1 MKVSK
6 SAGLW
11 GKGSLDST
19 SLPLTLKPKFPRI
32 LFHCVT
38 GTFSRRKN
46 YPVPFIHHWT
56 AQPLLDSGYWSYL
69 ASLPLSVSR
78 STWKFLSSQV
88 AIGREYKVQ
97 LLFLLGLKTHSVG
110 TWPETTSCLVRLPSF
125 PHWDFWVEAHHLQW
139 LTYTRILSPGPVSVH
154 AILLILTF
162 LFKSAAVFKYC
173 YHVIFTAETILFP
186 LQI

>member
-1 MKVSK
+1 MVTNRVTFTCFPFPVCPSDSNATPQRHLCAFY
-6 SAGLW
+6 SA
-11 GKGSLDST
+11 
-19 SLPLTLKPKFPRI
+19 
-32 LFHCVT
+32 
-38 GTFSRRKN
+38 
-46 YPVPFIHHWT
+46 IHHWT